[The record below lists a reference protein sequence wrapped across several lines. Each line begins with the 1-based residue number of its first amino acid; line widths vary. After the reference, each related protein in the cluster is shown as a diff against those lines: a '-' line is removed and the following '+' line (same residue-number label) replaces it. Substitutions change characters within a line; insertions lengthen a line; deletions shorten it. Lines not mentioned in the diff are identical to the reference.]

1 MIEDYKRLTKRN
13 YFNGDYCV
21 VPEEL
26 SKEITKWK
34 EQHATEMTAPP
45 VWYHLGER
53 LCQLETKIE
62 NGTLV
67 DCPYK
72 LGTELHFIVLNKH
85 SGEFEIFTTEFW
97 AYVSRYK
104 DEFGGVEFAIEII
117 DVDFDNDTLI
127 EVCHFL
133 TKPEAEAKLR
143 ELKEKDN
150 EQK

>member
-1 MIEDYKRLTKRN
+1 MKDYKRLTKRGV
-13 YFNGDYCV
+13 NGRAYYAT
-21 VPEEL
+21 PFTSNSMQAIYEEDV
-26 SKEITKWK
+26 KKK
-34 EQHATEMTAPP
+34 QDVM
-45 VWYHLGER
+45 ER
-53 LCQLETKIE
+53 LCDFEDKIE

-150 EQK
+150 GQR